1 MAALSAAHADTQQ
14 VIARTDSKASLLL
27 AFDGV
32 LAAGAWTAG
41 RELDPTVWLMV
52 PAAVLLAGSISVLLW
67 TVRPRLGDGRHGFP
81 LWATLTADTL
91 PDAMTE
97 AGDAGEVVQLSR
109 IAVRKMRLFRAAV
122 DLTLAAGG
130 LLAVALGAA
139 ALL

>member
-1 MAALSAAHADTQQ
+1 MPALSAAHADMQQ

-41 RELDPTVWLMV
+41 RELQPTVWLTS
-52 PAAVLLAGSISVLLW
+52 PAAILLAASIAVLLG

-81 LWATLTADTL
+81 LWATLTAETL
-91 PDAMTE
+91 PDAMT
-97 AGDAGEVVQLSR
+97 ADGDAGEVVQLSR
-109 IAVRKMRLFRAAV
+109 IAVRKMRLFRVAV

-130 LLAVALGAA
+130 LMAVALAAA